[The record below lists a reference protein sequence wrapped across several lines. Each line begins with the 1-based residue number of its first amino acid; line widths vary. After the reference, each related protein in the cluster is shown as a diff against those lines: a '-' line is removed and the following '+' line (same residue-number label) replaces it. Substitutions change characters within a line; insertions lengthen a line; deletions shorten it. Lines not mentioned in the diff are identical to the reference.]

1 MLAFSAGAAAAGLV
15 FGAARLAGMDD
26 PPAAVAEQA
35 STAQP
40 AAAPA
45 PAPASGPHA
54 DASPPWRA
62 KGKKAKGDE
71 VPAGILAR
79 VASRHAVDRSACPPK
94 PAPAGAHRANP
105 PATTAPDACAAR
117 DVESV
122 EIDWHAPATT
132 P

>member
-1 MLAFSAGAAAAGLV
+1 MLAFSAGAAVAGLV
-15 FGAARLAGMDD
+15 FGAARLAGVDE
-26 PPAAVAEQA
+26 PPAAVAEA
-35 STAQP
+35 AP
-40 AAAPA
+40 AAAAPPA
-45 PAPASGPHA
+45 PSSSAHA

-79 VASRHAVDRSACPPK
+79 VASRRGGEPSACPPK
-94 PAPAGAHRANP
+94 QAPAGARRANP
-105 PATTAPDACAAR
+105 HAPPAQDACAAR
-117 DVESV
+117 DAESV